1 MKKFLLAPLLLGAT
15 LSGCNQATPPFAAG
29 PNIPPYGARVPERSL
44 RMAIY
49 QCAKFDPFSNGYVD
63 RIATMPEGDLY
74 AYAWSAAPAHIACMR
89 SLGWETAPG
98 SYFVLSPV
106 FRL

>member
-1 MKKFLLAPLLLGAT
+1 MTKILPALLLLAS
-15 LSGCNQATPPFAAG
+15 LSGCNQATPPLAAG
-29 PNIPPYGARVPERSL
+29 WEIPPYGARVPERSL

-63 RIATMPEGDLY
+63 RISTMPEGDLY
-74 AYAWSAAPAHIACMR
+74 AYATSAAPAHIACMR

-98 SYFVLSPV
+98 SMFGLNPV